1 MAYQDLLYFLQNVG
15 KDPSRLIFEDELT
28 GIYNRRFL
36 LNYFEYKI
44 PWDSLENHPL
54 SLIMLDIDYFKQ
66 INDTH
71 GHEAGD
77 QALIWVATLL
87 REAAGEAGLPIR
99 YAGDEFIILLP
110 KAKKQAA
117 LQIAESLVELVH
129 EKPVKLEATKDEFP
143 LTLSIGVAS
152 APEDAQTGKDLIQKA
167 DTALYFAKKTG
178 RDRLANAGLV
188 TPHEVSDKTALYH
201 LDKATIAGRQAQL
214 ATVAEALKR
223 FSEGKSQFLIVE
235 GAAGLGKS
243 EFLDTIQKNISES
256 EDWQIKVN
264 GVAQELFRPY
274 YLTTNI
280 LIETFNRLP
289 DKGIKIFESLNPKEI
304 YYLSHILPQ
313 LGESEGQSR
322 DGEKAQREGLFTT
335 LVHFIPKVLNS
346 RPSILL
352 VDDLHFAD
360 EATLLLL
367 RRLILDGGFPV
378 FICATATDTR
388 HEKSEGDPPPLE
400 RFYASYCKELDIHK
414 VSLTPLTAAHIAEH
428 LRGVFPQLD
437 LPKNFENNIAKITQG
452 NPLFLNEIVRKL
464 VMDRKINLVGNQWVV
479 EPLGEGYLPES
490 LEQIVSEKIAAL
502 DEESRSLL
510 DQASTFGENVSLSM
524 LSGSSEEME
533 AKVLEFL
540 DQAVAQGLVSSEFQ
554 INDETIRFLSK
565 RVLDIAYG
573 AIEEE
578 RKQELHERVGTY
590 QEVLFEQHLIPSAA
604 TLAYHFKRSTNQEK
618 AGNYEKL
625 QASSNNRLFDAGEA
639 VYYTAERSPEAA
651 PDTSPLDKNSL
662 PLIPAVIR
670 SMLLVV
676 RNLKLYPPGSKAI
689 VAANRQMK
697 EVIDQFLKKNELLS
711 LFGIKSALI
720 VNGQKIDVSEYKYFA
735 ESFLKLL
742 SRFELKGITFRK
754 GLTEKELQIL
764 LEAFGRV
771 KHDMIDQHFWQRF
784 LGEQRIVNI
793 EMTQVRYTVVTDST
807 SQGQTAQFA
816 AGEDG
821 LSAVEIAAQLED
833 AEQGMDEHDIR
844 ELPEII
850 RTLLNAAR
858 SIKLYPLKSKA
869 ITAALELLQQSLKS
883 ILDRKPALTLAQVGD
898 SLLVNGEKIDI
909 SEFETLAQ
917 AFLKFLDS
925 LSLTSLTF
933 LPTFSYDELQAFV
946 GSLGQLPTSG
956 LDGNYWAN
964 LAKEKG
970 LRGILFDLRLYEARV
985 SASRLT
991 PVATRQVKIK
1001 AQPVMTM
1008 QKEDSEPA
1016 ETLDDLAAKMVV
1028 RVSDLLLKGDEAKL
1042 KEIIKR
1048 ILQEYLQG
1056 SLQTRQKIIKRLK
1069 GMLEGLNLGL
1079 QNQLAKI
1086 MVGLLLLVFSREDD
1100 PILLRELANLLHQLN
1115 SILLQFGEYPAASQ
1129 VLLHLHRRHQELVE
1143 ARSEQAQLLGK
1154 ILLRPLEPKAQQLIL
1169 EDFRSGDPARR
1180 QSAAQL
1186 LGSKRQATLPLL
1198 IKLIKSEEEFR
1209 VRQMAASLL
1218 AEFGPQAAKLLKR
1231 ELALQ
1236 TTPDEKVRILEILD
1250 SVTRDLRTELAYA
1263 LADQSDQVRQ
1273 AALELAERLNDDQ
1286 AGKLLLE
1293 QTENGNVDVAIAA
1306 ITFLGKLK
1314 PPAANEKL
1322 VSILQTA
1329 KNEKLVVAC
1338 CQSLGVIGD
1347 SASIDP
1353 LAKLLASKGF
1363 FRRKQQS
1370 AEVRATAALALSQ
1383 IDHPRVVQILSSY
1396 ADDSDPRVR
1405 QIANALKIP
1414 PSAHPNSKLVAAK

>member
-28 GIYNRRFL
+28 SIYNRRFL

-44 PWDSLENHPL
+44 PWDSLENHPV
-54 SLIMLDIDYFKQ
+54 SLIMLDVDYFKQ

-87 REAAGEAGLPIR
+87 REVAGEAGLPIR

-110 KAKKQAA
+110 KAEKQAA
-117 LQIAESLVELVH
+117 LQIGERLVELVH
-129 EKPVKLEATKDEFP
+129 EKPVHLEATEVEFP

-167 DTALYFAKKTG
+167 DTALYFSKKTG
-178 RDRLANAGLV
+178 RDRLANASLV

-214 ATVAEALKR
+214 ATVAEALNR
-223 FSEGKSQFLIVE
+223 FSEGKSQFIIVE

-243 EFLDTIQKNISES
+243 EFLETIQKNISES

-280 LIETFNRLP
+280 LIETFKRLP
-289 DKGIKIFESLNPKEI
+289 DKGIKIFEGLNPKEI

-313 LGESEGQSR
+313 LGESEGYSK
-322 DGEKAQREGLFTT
+322 DGEKAQREGLFNT

-367 RRLILDGGFPV
+367 RRLILDGSFPL

-388 HEKSEGDPPPLE
+388 HDKSEGDPPPLE
-400 RFYASYCKELDIHK
+400 RFYASYCKDLDIHK

-464 VMDRKINLVGNQWVV
+464 VIDRKINLVGNQWVV

-573 AIEEE
+573 AIEDE

-625 QASSNNRLFDAGEA
+625 QAGSNTRLFDAAEA

-651 PDTSPLDKNSL
+651 PDASLLDKNSL
-662 PLIPAVIR
+662 PLVPAVIR

-711 LFGIKSALI
+711 LFGIKDALI
-720 VNGQKIDVSEYKYFA
+720 VNGQKIDVTEYKYFA

-742 SRFELKGITFRK
+742 SRFELKGITFKK

-764 LEAFGRV
+764 LEAFGRI

-807 SQGQTAQFA
+807 SQGQTAQLA
-816 AGEDG
+816 AVEDG

-850 RTLLNAAR
+850 RSLLNAAR

-869 ITAALELLQQSLKS
+869 ITAALELLRQSLKS
-883 ILDRKPALTLAQVGD
+883 ILDRKSALTLARVGD

-933 LPTFSYDELQAFV
+933 LATVSSDELQAFI

-956 LDGNYWAN
+956 LDGNYWDN

-985 SASRLT
+985 SAARLT
-991 PVATRQVKIK
+991 PVETRRVKVK
-1001 AQPVMTM
+1001 AQTVRTV
-1008 QKEDSEPA
+1008 QKEVSEPG
-1016 ETLDDLAAKMVV
+1016 ETLDDLAAKMVL
-1028 RVSDLLLKGDEAKL
+1028 RVSDLLLQGQEAKL

-1048 ILQEYLQG
+1048 FLQEYLQG
-1056 SLQTRQKIIKRLK
+1056 PLQARQKIVQRLK

-1115 SILLQFGEYPAASQ
+1115 TILLQFGEYPAASQ
-1129 VLLHLHRRHQELVE
+1129 ILLHLHRRHQELVE
-1143 ARSEQAQLLGK
+1143 ARSEQAKLLGK
-1154 ILLRPLEPKAQQLIL
+1154 ILLRPLEPKTQQLIL
-1169 EDFRSGDPARR
+1169 EDFRSGDPGRR
-1180 QSAAQL
+1180 QNAAQL
-1186 LGSKRQATLPLL
+1186 LGSARQATLPLL

-1209 VRQMAASLL
+1209 VRQVAASLL
-1218 AEFGPQAAKLLKR
+1218 AEHGPQAAKLLKR

-1236 TTPDEKVRILEILD
+1236 TTPDGKVRILEILD
-1250 SVTRDLRTELAYA
+1250 SVTRDIRTELAYA
-1263 LADQSDQVRQ
+1263 FADDSDQVRQ
-1273 AALELAERLNDDQ
+1273 AALQLAERLDDDQ

-1293 QTENGNVDVAIAA
+1293 QTENVNLHVAIAA
-1306 ITFLGKLK
+1306 ISFLGKLK
-1314 PPAANEKL
+1314 PPNAHEKL

-1338 CQSLGVIGD
+1338 CQSLGLIGD
-1347 SASIDP
+1347 VASIDP
-1353 LAKLLASKGF
+1353 LAKLLAPKGL
-1363 FRRKQQS
+1363 FRRKRQS
-1370 AEVRATAALALSQ
+1370 ADVRATAALALSQ
-1383 IDHPRVVQILSSY
+1383 IDHPRVVQVLSSY
-1396 ADDSDPRVR
+1396 TDDDDPRVR
-1405 QIANALKIP
+1405 QIANSLKLP
-1414 PSAHPNSKLVAAK
+1414 PSTHPDSKLAAAK